1 MEENWQ
7 NQEVET
13 STLPRVEVVAF
24 QKHPVRYMTYRRLLA
39 AIFWIFPVVGF
50 SIPAIIAPGIWM
62 AYVGG
67 ALFVLILITFLAIP
81 IGYRKRSY
89 ALRERDL
96 TYKKGWLFSSMIT
109 IPFNRIQHTEI
120 SRGPIER
127 KYELSTLKIYT
138 AGGSTSDLSIPG
150 LETAEAE
157 QLKEFVSK
165 KAATYE

>member
-1 MEENWQ
+1 MEDTWQ
-7 NQEVET
+7 NQEVD
-13 STLPRVEVVAF
+13 STQLPLVEQVSF
-24 QKHPVRYMTYRRLLA
+24 QKHPVRYMSYRRLLA
-39 AIFWIFPVVGF
+39 IIFWSIPILALG
-50 SIPAIIAPGIWM
+50 IPAILAPDIWM

-67 ALFVLILITFLAIP
+67 ILAILIAISFISIP

-96 TYKKGWLFSSMIT
+96 TYKKGWIFSSMIT

-127 KYELSTLKIYT
+127 KFELSTLKIYT

-150 LETAEAE
+150 LESEEAE
-157 QLKEFVSK
+157 QLKEFVAK
-165 KAATYE
+165 KAAIYE

>member
-1 MEENWQ
+1 MEETWQ
-7 NQEVET
+7 NEEVSRAE
-13 STLPRVEVVAF
+13 LPLIEEVSF
-24 QKHPVRYMTYRRLLA
+24 QKHPVRYMSYRRLLA
-39 AIFWIFPVVGF
+39 VIFW
-50 SIPAIIAPGIWM
+50 SIPILALGIPAVLAPDIWM
-62 AYVGG
+62 AYLGG
-67 ALFVLILITFLAIP
+67 GLAVLIALTFISIP

-138 AGGSTSDLSIPG
+138 AGGATSDLSIPG
-150 LETAEAE
+150 LEAEEAE
-157 QLKEFVSK
+157 QLKEFVAK
-165 KAATYE
+165 KAAIYE

>member
-1 MEENWQ
+1 MEEDWL
-7 NQEVET
+7 NQEVNRTE
-13 STLPRVEVVAF
+13 LPLIEEVSF
-24 QKHPVRYMTYRRLLA
+24 QKHPIRYMSYRRLIA
-39 AIFWIFPVVGF
+39 VIFWSIPILALG
-50 SIPAIIAPGIWM
+50 IPAIIAPDIWM

-67 ALFVLILITFLAIP
+67 VLVVFIALTFISIP

-96 TYKKGWLFSSMIT
+96 TYKKGWIFSTMIT

-150 LETAEAE
+150 LEAEEAE
-157 QLKEFVSK
+157 QLKEFVAK
-165 KAATYE
+165 KAAIYE

>member
-1 MEENWQ
+1 MEETWHNE
-7 NQEVET
+7 EVQPTE
-13 STLPRVEVVAF
+13 LPLVEEVSF

-39 AIFWIFPVVGF
+39 TIFW
-50 SIPAIIAPGIWM
+50 SIPVIALIIPGIISPGLWL
-62 AYVGG
+62 AIVGG
-67 ALFVLILITFLAIP
+67 VVVVLITLTFIAIP

-96 TYKKGWLFSSMIT
+96 TYKKGWIFSSMIT

-138 AGGSTSDLSIPG
+138 AGGATSDLSIPG
-150 LETAEAE
+150 LEVEEAE
-157 QLKEFVSK
+157 QLKEFVAK
-165 KAATYE
+165 KAAIYE

>member
-1 MEENWQ
+1 MEEDWL
-7 NQEVET
+7 NQEVNRTE
-13 STLPRVEVVAF
+13 LPLIEEVSF
-24 QKHPVRYMTYRRLLA
+24 QKHPIRYMSYRRLIA
-39 AIFWIFPVVGF
+39 VIFWSIPILALG
-50 SIPAIIAPGIWM
+50 IPAIIAPDIWM

-67 ALFVLILITFLAIP
+67 VLVVFIALTFISIP

-96 TYKKGWLFSSMIT
+96 TYKKGWIFSTMIT

-150 LETAEAE
+150 LEAEEAE
-157 QLKEFVSK
+157 QLKEFVAK
-165 KAATYE
+165 K

>member
-1 MEENWQ
+1 MEETWHNE
-7 NQEVET
+7 EVQPSE
-13 STLPRVEVVAF
+13 LPLVEEVSF

-39 AIFWIFPVVGF
+39 TIFWSFPIVGLA
-50 SIPAIIAPGIWM
+50 IPAILSPGIWL
-62 AYVGG
+62 AYAGG
-67 ALFVLILITFLAIP
+67 GLAILILLTFISIP

-96 TYKKGWLFSSMIT
+96 TYKKGWIFSSMIT

-138 AGGSTSDLSIPG
+138 AGGATSDLSIPG
-150 LETAEAE
+150 LEAEEAE
-157 QLKEFVSK
+157 QLKEFVAK
-165 KAATYE
+165 KAAIYE

>member
-1 MEENWQ
+1 MEEDWQ
-7 NQEVET
+7 NQEVNRTE
-13 STLPRVEVVAF
+13 LPLIEEVSF
-24 QKHPVRYMTYRRLLA
+24 QKHPIRYMSYRRLLA
-39 AIFWIFPVVGF
+39 IIFWSIPILALG
-50 SIPAIIAPGIWM
+50 IPAIIAPDIWM

-67 ALFVLILITFLAIP
+67 VLVVFIALTFISIP

-96 TYKKGWLFSSMIT
+96 TYKKGWIFSTMIT

-150 LETAEAE
+150 LEAEEAE
-157 QLKEFVSK
+157 QLKEFVAK
-165 KAATYE
+165 KAAIYE

>member
-1 MEENWQ
+1 MEEDWL
-7 NQEVET
+7 NQEVNRTE
-13 STLPRVEVVAF
+13 LPLIEEVSF
-24 QKHPVRYMTYRRLLA
+24 QKHPIRYMSYRRLLA
-39 AIFWIFPVVGF
+39 IIFWSIPILALG
-50 SIPAIIAPGIWM
+50 IPAIIAPDIWM

-67 ALFVLILITFLAIP
+67 VLVVFIALTFISIP

-96 TYKKGWLFSSMIT
+96 TYKKGWIFSTMIT

-150 LETAEAE
+150 LEAEEAE
-157 QLKEFVSK
+157 QLKEFVAK
-165 KAATYE
+165 KAAIYE